1 PIRHV
6 PAPPVDADPATTS
19 SDLRRGSLA
28 RGSRACG
35 PGRCPGTERS
45 APELAPLGWSGGY
58 RLVSRRVNAHRTRGA
73 RNGIQNDIG
82 GLGPD
87 KRFRRVLVVR
97 RDEAAQLAAEVA
109 HAGERAA
116 THRPP
121 FELGE
126 PPLDGVEPGGA
137 RRRA

>member
-1 PIRHV
+1 MPTWSMPR
-6 PAPPVDADPATTS
+6 ASKSAMCPPLLS
-19 SDLRRGSLA
+19 K
-28 RGSRACG
+28 
-35 PGRCPGTERS
+35 EI
-45 APELAPLGWSGGY
+45 
-58 RLVSRRVNAHRTRGA
+58 LVSRRVNAHRTRGA
-73 RNGIQNDIG
+73 RNRIKNDIG

-87 KRFRRVLVVR
+87 NRFRRVLVVR

-137 RRRA
+137 RRREMQREARMGRQPGGHLGRLV